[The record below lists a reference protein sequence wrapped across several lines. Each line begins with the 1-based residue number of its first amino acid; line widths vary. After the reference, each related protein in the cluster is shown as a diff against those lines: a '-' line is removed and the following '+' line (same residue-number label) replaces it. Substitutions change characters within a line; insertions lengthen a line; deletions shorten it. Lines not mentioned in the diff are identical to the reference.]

1 MWVYFVFFDE
11 LEAKNYSRRGVRV
24 FPLAAAKVAIFSRVA
39 TPIAR
44 ICFYSDWLIT
54 YFLVM

>member
-24 FPLAAAKVAIFSRVA
+24 FPLAAAKVTFFL
-39 TPIAR
+39 AR
-44 ICFYSDWLIT
+44 CNADCKYL
-54 YFLVM
+54 FLF